1 MNGTRAIFRRKG
13 YWLTALAAAVLL
25 AASPGTALAQDDP
38 PTVKIDSVTLSPTTV
53 PEGGEATAT
62 VKFTVTAGTGD
73 PGEDDDNGDEG
84 ADVGVTVGFAW
95 DVTGLTT
102 NPRATNPAADGSTFS
117 GLTATEADSTEFV
130 SVAAIRG
137 GSKRQYTATRTFRV
151 NHDLDAEGGQFKLGA
166 MVSGWSD
173 AVTAEMAA
181 TTATFK
187 IADDEDQKYTLSLP
201 SANRGAIKEGAPASL
216 LTLTADP
223 KRSRRNDRARVHGGG
238 GPLDRATRSTLDS
251 ALTNAGAG
259 SPAVGPLELAA
270 GNPGASA
277 MVPLGT
283 ISAKVDKNRVEDTVT
298 VKLYIGSIGS
308 ASVLTDLAIPVVDIH
323 KLAAPDHIT
332 AVAKDAAL
340 GGATATEIVE
350 GGDPVYLTITVDR
363 GSAPTKDLTTA
374 ERLTVNIRSSGAQG
388 VDFEV
393 EPTRVTLD
401 PKEGGKSTS
410 DVDIKLW
417 AVDTDDDVGAE
428 DLVLHLD
435 VSGETAKGPGTSTG
449 MFSIAIVDETMKKV
463 APASQADA
471 YPKIMAALGKDPTNT
486 VMNPGDTGTV
496 MTSDLF
502 TVMDGYTAAYGASVE
517 GSGVSVSASGDSIT
531 VDAKSATG
539 AEPAKVT
546 VTATAKMTAS
556 SFAPSQTVSNIAE
569 ITFPVTVVDMP
580 LVVTLAADPTEID
593 EGGTSMITATAN
605 RYVTAGDGAVEINLV
620 VVPSDGGTLDA
631 ESIMIAAGAMSGS
644 AMLTVTADDDMDN
657 ETVTVV
663 ATGSGIDAS
672 RQVAVAVTDTTEAVV
687 PEPVPALP
695 LIAQWLLGLGLL
707 GGGARQLFRRRLSG
721 LVEPFVPESPG
732 G

>member
-1 MNGTRAIFRRKG
+1 MRYYKEMEEFTMRDNRITRHRGKG
-13 YWLTALAAAVLL
+13 YLLTALAAIVLL
-25 AASPGTALAQDDP
+25 AASPGTALAQSPDP
-38 PTVKIDSVTLSPTTV
+38 SVKIDSVTLSPTTV

-62 VKFTVTAGTGD
+62 VKFTVTAGTGAT
-73 PGEDDDNGDEG
+73 GDDNDNGDEP

-95 DVTGLTT
+95 DITGLTT
-102 NPRATNPAADGSTFS
+102 SPRGTNVGEGSFS

-137 GSKRQYTATRTFRV
+137 GSKRQYTATRTFRA
-151 NHDLDAEGGQFKLGA
+151 NHDLDAETGQFKLGA
-166 MVSGWSD
+166 RVSDWADAD
-173 AVTAEMAA
+173 AVAMEA

-187 IADDEDQKYTLSLP
+187 IADDEPQTYTLSISSSL
-201 SANRGAIKEGAPASL
+201 RGAIPEEGAIADV
-216 LTLTADP
+216 TLTADP
-223 KRSRRNDRARVHGGG
+223 KRSADETVPGFTLVA
-238 GPLDRATRSTLDS
+238 GPSAQAAFVVDAAFEQGAAT
-251 ALTNAGAG
+251 
-259 SPAVGPLELAA
+259 GPDELAA
-270 GNPGASA
+270 GNAGASA
-277 MVPLGT
+277 DLVIGT
-283 ISAKVDKNRVEDTVT
+283 IAAKADKNREDDTIT
-298 VKLYIGSIGS
+298 LTLYTGGVGS
-308 ASVLTDLAIPVVDIH
+308 ATVVTELSIVATDIN

-340 GGATATEIVE
+340 GGETATEIVE

-363 GSAPTKDLTTA
+363 GSGPTKDLTTA
-374 ERLTVNIRSSGAQG
+374 EKLTVNIRSSGAQG

-393 EPTRVTLD
+393 EPARVTLESKD
-401 PKEGGKSTS
+401 GGKSTS

-428 DLVLHLD
+428 DLVLHLE

-463 APASQADA
+463 APKSEADA
-471 YPKIMAALGKDPTNT
+471 YPKIMAALGEDPTNT

-539 AEPAKVT
+539 DDPAKVT

-580 LVVTLAADPTEID
+580 LVVTVTADPTEID
-593 EGGTSMITATAN
+593 EGGTSTITATAN

-620 VVPSDGGTLDA
+620 VVGDATLDP
-631 ESIMIAAGAMSGS
+631 ESITIAMGAMSGS
-644 AMLTVTADDDMDN
+644 AMLTATADDDMED

-672 RQVAVAVTDTTEAVV
+672 RQVTVSVTDGAM

-695 LIAQWLLGLGLL
+695 LLGQLALTLSLL
-707 GGGARQLFRRRLSG
+707 GGGVWMYRRRQG
-721 LVEPFVPESPG
+721 LASPSF
-732 G
+732 

>member
-1 MNGTRAIFRRKG
+1 MNGTRSTFMCKG
-13 YWLTALAAAVLL
+13 YWLTALAAIVLL
-25 AASPGTALAQDDP
+25 AASPGTALAQED
-38 PTVKIDSVTLSPTTV
+38 PTVTINSVTLSPATV

-62 VKFTVTAGTGD
+62 VKFTVTAGTGA
-73 PGEDDDNGDEG
+73 GGDDNGDEV
-84 ADVGVTVGFAW
+84 ADVVTVGFAW
-95 DVTGLTT
+95 DTTGLTT
-102 NPRATNPAADGSTFS
+102 SPRGTDVGDASFS
-117 GLTATEADSTEFV
+117 GLTDDEMENTEFV
-130 SVAAIRG
+130 NVAAIRG
-137 GSKRQYTATRTFRV
+137 GSKRQYTATRTFRA
-151 NHDLDAEGGQFKLGA
+151 NHDLDAETGQFKLGA
-166 MVSGWSD
+166 TVDGW
-173 AVTAEMAA
+173 AGIATTPNAAMPA

-187 IADDEDQKYTLSLP
+187 IADDEPQTYTLSIP
-201 SANRGAIKEGAPASL
+201 VANRGALPEDGTTADV
-216 LTLTADP
+216 TLTADP
-223 KRSRRNDRARVHGGG
+223 KRSDAATVPGFTLVA
-238 GPLDRATRSTLDS
+238 GPSSQASLGVDADVLVQGATPGPVGL
-251 ALTNAGAG
+251 AMGNA
-259 SPAVGPLELAA
+259 
-270 GNPGASA
+270 GASA
-277 MVPLGT
+277 MVTLGT
-283 ISAKVDKNRVEDTVT
+283 IAAKADKNREDDTIT
-298 VKLYIGSIGS
+298 LTLYTGGVGS
-308 ASVLTDLAIPVVDIH
+308 ATPVTDLSIVATDIN

-340 GGATATEIVE
+340 GGATVTELVE
-350 GGDPVYLTITVDR
+350 GGDPVYLTIIVDR
-363 GSAPTKDLTTA
+363 GSAATKDLTTEEA
-374 ERLTVNIRSSGAQG
+374 LTVNIRSSGAQG

-393 EPTRVTLD
+393 EPTRVTLNSK
-401 PKEGGKSTS
+401 PSGKSIS

-428 DLVLHLD
+428 DLVLHLE

-471 YPKIMAALGKDPTNT
+471 YPKIMAALGEDPTNT

-539 AEPAKVT
+539 AAPAKVT
-546 VTATAKMTAS
+546 VTATAKMKAS

-631 ESIMIAAGAMSGS
+631 ESIMIAMGDMSGS
-644 AMLTVTADDDMDN
+644 ALLTATADDDMDN

-672 RQVAVAVTDTTEAVV
+672 RQVAVDVTDTTEAVV

-707 GGGARQLFRRRLSG
+707 GGGARQLFRRRRQG
-721 LVEPFVPESPG
+721 
-732 G
+732 

>member
-1 MNGTRAIFRRKG
+1 MNGTRSTFMFKG
-13 YWLTALAAAVLL
+13 YWLTALAAIVLL
-25 AASPGTALAQDDP
+25 AASPGTALAQED
-38 PTVKIDSVTLSPTTV
+38 PTVTINSVTLSPATV

-62 VKFTVTAGTGD
+62 VKFTVTAGTGA
-73 PGEDDDNGDEG
+73 PGDDEDNGDEV
-84 ADVGVTVGFAW
+84 ADVVTVGFAW
-95 DVTGLTT
+95 DVANLTT
-102 NPRATNPAADGSTFS
+102 SPRGTNVGEGSFS
-117 GLTATEADSTEFV
+117 GLTDTETENTEFV
-130 SVAAIRG
+130 NVAAIRG
-137 GSKRQYTATRTFRV
+137 GSKRQYTATRTFRA
-151 NHDLDAEGGQFKLGA
+151 NHDLDAEGGQFQLGA
-166 MVSGWSD
+166 TVSDWAD
-173 AVTAEMAA
+173 ITTTPNAAMPA

-187 IADDEDQKYTLSLP
+187 IADDEPQKYTLSISSSL
-201 SANRGAIKEGAPASL
+201 RGAITEEGAIADV
-216 LTLTADP
+216 TLTADP
-223 KRSRRNDRARVHGGG
+223 KRSEDATVPGFTLVA
-238 GPLDRATRSTLDS
+238 GPSTQASLVVDTDVLTQGATPGPDELADG
-251 ALTNAGAG
+251 NAGA
-259 SPAVGPLELAA
+259 
-270 GNPGASA
+270 SA
-277 MVPLGT
+277 DLVIGT
-283 ISAKVDKNRVEDTVT
+283 IAAKADKNREDDTIT
-298 VKLYIGSIGS
+298 LTLYTGGVGS
-308 ASVLTDLAIPVVDIH
+308 ATPVTDLSIVATDIH

-340 GGATATEIVE
+340 GGETATEIVE

-363 GSAPTKDLTTA
+363 GSAATKDLTTA
-374 ERLTVNIRSSGAQG
+374 EMLTVNIRSSGAQG

-393 EPTRVTLD
+393 EPARVTLD
-401 PKEGGKSTS
+401 PKDGGKSTS

-428 DLVLHLD
+428 DLVLHLE

-463 APASQADA
+463 APKSEADA

-539 AEPAKVT
+539 DDPAKVT

-580 LVVTLAADPTEID
+580 LVVTLAADPTEIE
-593 EGGTSMITATAN
+593 EGGTSAITATAN
-605 RYVTAGDGAVEINLV
+605 RYITAGDGEVEIGLV
-620 VVPSDGGTLDA
+620 VVGDATLDP
-631 ESIMIAAGAMSGS
+631 ESITIAMGAMSGS
-644 AMLTVTADDDMDN
+644 AMLTATEDDDMED

-672 RQVAVAVTDTTEAVV
+672 RQVTVSVTDTTMAA
-687 PEPVPALP
+687 EPVPALP

-707 GGGARQLFRRRLSG
+707 GGGARQLFRRRRQGS
-721 LVEPFVPESPG
+721 
-732 G
+732 